1 MKPLRV
7 LKIAEVISAT
17 RLCFF
22 LFLSLAQAK
31 VFSQADP
38 LSLDGMA
45 ESVPVKQAFNGSYII
60 NNQSSNV
67 VENGSL
73 NFLILHR
80 FGELSDGAY
89 NAYGLDYAAIRLGF
103 EYGISDRLT
112 VAIGRSSVGKNYDS
126 HLKYRIKTQKIG
138 GSNNFPISLV
148 AFSSVAFSSAELQRQ
163 NAAQNDKQFIDQLV
177 YTNELIISRQFSEKF
192 SFEII
197 PAIVHR
203 NAVTSSTYSQNIYAI
218 SAGARLKVSSRMHLM
233 ADYSYVINNN
243 DDTSVNPLALGIDIV
258 TGGHTFQVYVT
269 NSVGMIEKEFLTA
282 TTGKIQDGNIRI
294 GFSISRAFVL
304 KQKVKGGK
312 LK

>member
-1 MKPLRV
+1 MKPLTL
-7 LKIAEVISAT
+7 LKIVRVTLVPLS
-17 RLCFF
+17 F
-22 LFLSLAQAK
+22 LFLTPIQ
-31 VFSQADP
+31 VISQTDP
-38 LSLDGMA
+38 LSLDSIVT

-67 VENGSL
+67 LESGSL
-73 NFLILHR
+73 NFHILHR

-112 VAIGRSSVGKNYDS
+112 AAIGRSSAGKNYDG
-126 HLKYRIKTQKIG
+126 HLKYRIKTQTVG
-138 GSNNFPISLV
+138 GNNNFPISLV
-148 AFSSVAFSSAELQRQ
+148 AFSSFAFSATELQRQ
-163 NAAQNDKQFIDQLV
+163 NSVQRDNQFTNQLV
-177 YTNELIISRQFSEKF
+177 YTTELIISRQFSEKF

-203 NAVTSSTYSQNIYAI
+203 NSVISLMYNPNVYAL
-218 SAGARLKVSSRMHLM
+218 SAGARLKVSGRMHLI
-233 ADYSYVINNN
+233 ADYGYVINNN
-243 DDTSVNPLALGIDIV
+243 DNTLANPLGLGIDIV
-258 TGGHTFQVYVT
+258 TGGHTFQLYVT

-294 GFSISRAFVL
+294 GFSISRAFML